1 VQALRCSFLWM
12 CAVGLV
18 ACASQSSESDLP
30 GDPGF
35 GGIQVFPPST
45 GGGFAG
51 GFTGGLGAQDGAAP
65 VRLGEL
71 RTAAKSPPPISGG
84 TLAVDKAGT
93 VAVVA
98 DSDRDVV
105 YIVDVTEGGVRKVKL
120 ASGSEPGRVALDGNK
135 TAHVA
140 LRGTGKL
147 AHIDLTEATAT
158 ETAVCSHPR
167 GVVIAAAQGRVIV
180 SCLDGQLVQLD
191 LTTHEEVAR
200 TTDLPSDLRDVIVGE
215 SGVEA
220 VTRFR
225 SAELVRLDANQKVK
239 ASTQPRKGQRFNDR
253 PLPPMLVGDGGVV
266 TVPPQPTTLTLSPAL
281 AWRALRAANGNV
293 WMMHQQSQDEQVV
306 ISAGGGYGS
315 GGCAT
320 ITGGKVTE
328 LDPDGKTVR
337 AMGVPLLGLSVDAAL
352 SANGKWLA
360 IAAPGAYLRSSG
372 TLQVFATTSMQT
384 GENPGDCQVPT
395 HSGGDE
401 NQTTAVA
408 FDDNN
413 VLYAYSREPAELQIF
428 VEPQV
433 DTSNTSTV
441 GRFPVGLFG
450 GSNGQRLTRKASIA
464 LDLSSMRDTGHDL
477 FHADVGQGIACASC
491 HGEALDDAHVWNFE
505 MIGPRRTQNMR
516 GGLLGT
522 APFHWD
528 GDMMSIN
535 HLVDEVMTRRMGGFQ
550 VMKPFAD
557 ALGGWID
564 RQPALTVPAG
574 DAAAVARGKTLFAAA
589 GTQCSTC
596 HSGKNF
602 TNNESKDVGT
612 GGTFQVP
619 GLLGLSLRAPYMH
632 NGCAATLEG
641 RFVASCGGGDK
652 HGVTSNL
659 SASQIGDLVAYLK
672 TL

>member
-1 VQALRCSFLWM
+1 M
-12 CAVGLV
+12 CVLAFV
-18 ACASQSSESDLP
+18 ACSDRGSESDFP
-30 GDPGF
+30 GAPGVGGVQVIPPSGF
-35 GGIQVFPPST
+35 GGIV
-45 GGGFAG
+45 GGFG
-51 GFTGGLGAQDGAAP
+51 GPIGADGGAP

-84 TLAVDKAGT
+84 TLAVDKGGT

-140 LRGTGKL
+140 LRGSGKL
-147 AHIDLTEATAT
+147 AHIDLASATAT
-158 ETAVCSHPR
+158 ETDVCAHPR
-167 GVVIAAAQGRVIV
+167 GVVVAAAQGRVIV

-191 LTTHEEVAR
+191 LTTHEELAR
-200 TTDLPSDLRDVIVGE
+200 AKDLPSDLRDVIVGE

-220 VTRFR
+220 VSRFR
-225 SAELVRLDANQKVK
+225 SAELVRLDADQKVK
-239 ASTQPRKGQRFNDR
+239 ASAQPRKGQRIGD
-253 PLPPMLVGDGGVV
+253 PQPPTFADGGVA
-266 TVPPQPTTLTLSPAL
+266 TMPQQPGLLTLSPAL

-306 ISAGGGYGS
+306 ISTGGGYGS
-315 GGCAT
+315 GGCST

-328 LDPDGKTVR
+328 LDAQGQTVR
-337 AMGVPLLGLSVDAAL
+337 SMGMPLLGLSVDAAL
-352 SANGKWLA
+352 SPNGKWLA

-372 TLQVFATTSMQT
+372 TLQVFATTSMHA
-384 GENPGDCQVPT
+384 GENAGDCQVPT

-401 NQTTAVA
+401 NQTTGVA

-413 VLYAYSREPAELQIF
+413 VLYSYSREPAELQIF
-428 VEPQV
+428 SEPQI
-433 DTSNTSTV
+433 DTSGSGTV
-441 GRFPVGLFG
+441 GRFPISPFG
-450 GSNGQRLTRKASIA
+450 GSAGQRLTRKASIA

-516 GGLLGT
+516 GGLLAT

-564 RQPALTVPAG
+564 RQPALTVPAV
-574 DAAAVARGKTLFAAA
+574 DAEAVARGKTLFAAA

-612 GGTFQVP
+612 GGVFQVP

-659 SASQIGDLVAYLK
+659 SASQIADLVAYLK